1 MSQKTVLFTPGYIN
15 ELGDTPHGRVVY
27 KAKQDEEDEDAW
39 IVIEPKSSDRYSK
52 SVIKESV
59 IVLED
64 NNTRVG
70 SYTKVDYFHL
80 MVLIGADKIL
90 HQAVRDRL
98 ESSPKPSFRSQHLGS
113 IPDNLYTQ
121 WLGEENN

>member
-1 MSQKTVLFTPGYIN
+1 MSQKTILFTPGYIN
-15 ELGDTPHGRVVY
+15 EFGDTPLGRVVY

-39 IVIEPKSSDRYSK
+39 IVIEPKNSDIYSK
-52 SVIKESV
+52 SVIKESI

-70 SYTKVDYFHL
+70 SYTKIDYFHL

-90 HQAVRDRL
+90 HQAVRDKL

-113 IPDNLYTQ
+113 IIDNRHTQ
-121 WLGEENN
+121 WLRENN